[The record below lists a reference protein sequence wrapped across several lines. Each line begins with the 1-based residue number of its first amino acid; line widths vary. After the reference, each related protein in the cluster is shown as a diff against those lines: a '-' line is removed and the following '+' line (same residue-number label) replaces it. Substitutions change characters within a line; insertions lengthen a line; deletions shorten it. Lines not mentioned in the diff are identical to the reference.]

1 MVHLPRILDLLKRKD
16 YVPLPPERIAEAL
29 KLANDQLAAFKTELQ
44 EHLRTGTL
52 VKLKKNR
59 ICLPRD
65 ADLVTGI
72 IRFRQSG
79 EALLMV
85 ESGEDGKPV
94 APLRVRAED
103 TAVAMHG
110 DRVVC
115 RINRHDYR
123 DKRRSSRGKPQ
134 GQETTCRVIR
144 ILERARTTLSG
155 TLKRSHNFFY
165 VIPGDPRLIQ
175 DILVP
180 DPAKSGLDP
189 LPKVD
194 DKVVVR
200 LFPWEQR
207 HLNPEGEIT
216 EVLGAS
222 HTPMAEYRAILHLYN
237 LDPDFP
243 DAVMAEV
250 ADIPAKV
257 PRKALANRL
266 DLRKLPI
273 LTIDPQDAK
282 DFDDALSIE
291 TLADGKKRVGVHI
304 ADVSA
309 YVAPGTAL
317 DAEARKRGNSTYL
330 VGKVIPMLPHA
341 LSNGICSLV
350 EGEDRLTKTVLL
362 TFDAK
367 AKLVQV
373 EFANSVIRS
382 SKRLSY
388 EQAFALL
395 KNDDLAAIRAI
406 PSPPAHQT
414 GFAGKELKSLSAAKL
429 RQMQTIIRGLW
440 ELASVLRRNRM
451 RKGSLELDMP
461 ESKIFVDAEGWA
473 DRIVRIDY
481 DESHQLIEEFMLAA
495 NENVAKRLNDSHIP
509 AIHRVHDAP
518 DPEKLDDLADYLQS
532 FEIQVGDLNQRN
544 ELAKALKAIRKHPQA
559 HLLRVQVLRSLKQAC
574 YRATADGHFG
584 LSKQHYLHFTSPIR
598 RYADLVVHR
607 VFDRHLDGERNEQQR
622 RDRLSYPLSELSA
635 IAQHL
640 SRTEQNS
647 TEAERESVKLKLM
660 EFFERTLER
669 DPGHAF
675 KAVIM
680 DVRNHGMFVE
690 LVESMAYGLI
700 HVSTMEDDLFSL
712 NSEGTALIGRRSK
725 ETYTV
730 GRTIEVKVHRVDRF
744 KRQIDFMLA
753 GSTGIGRPAKKNTG
767 GKAPTRKKERPSA
780 QRNRGTGTRSR
791 KRG

>member
-1 MVHLPRILDLLKRKD
+1 MVYLPKILELLKSKD

-29 KLANDQLAAFKTELQ
+29 DVTTQQFTEFKSELQ

-79 EALLMV
+79 EAMLVLDT
-85 ESGEDGKPV
+85 GEDSIKPE
-94 APLRVRAED
+94 PLKVRAED
-103 TAVAMHG
+103 TGVAMHG

-123 DKRRSSRGKPQ
+123 DKRRGGRGRPQ
-134 GQETTCRVIR
+134 TTETTCRVIR
-144 ILERARTTLSG
+144 ILERARETLSG
-155 TLKRSHNFFY
+155 TLKRSHNIYY
-165 VIPGDPRLIQ
+165 VIPGDPRIIQ

-180 DPAKSGLDP
+180 DPSLAKLSP
-189 LPKVD
+189 APKID
-194 DKVVVR
+194 DKVVVK

-207 HLNPEGEIT
+207 HLNPEGEII

-243 DAVMAEV
+243 DEVMEEV
-250 ADIPAKV
+250 KSIPAKV
-257 PRKALANRL
+257 QRKALQKRM
-266 DLRKLPI
+266 DLRRLTT

-282 DFDDALSIE
+282 DFDDALSLE
-291 TLADGKKRVGVHI
+291 DLGEGKRRVGVHI

-309 YVAPGTAL
+309 YVSPGTAM
-317 DAEARKRGNSTYL
+317 DTEAQRRGNSTYL

-367 AKLVQV
+367 AKLLNV

-388 EQAFALL
+388 EQAYALL
-395 KNDDLAAIRAI
+395 TIDAVEEIRKI

-414 GFAGKELKSLSAAKL
+414 GFAGKELKSISKPKLVEFQRVIRELWSIAK
-429 RQMQTIIRGLW
+429 
-440 ELASVLRRNRM
+440 VLRRERM

-473 DRIVRIDY
+473 DKIVRIEY

-495 NENVAKRLNDSHIP
+495 NESVARQLNQNHFP

-518 DPEKLDDLADYLQS
+518 DPTKLEDLADYLQS
-532 FEIQVGDLNQRN
+532 FDIKVGDLTQRK
-544 ELAKALKAIRKHPQA
+544 EMAKAIKEIRKHPQA
-559 HLLRVQVLRSLKQAC
+559 HLLRVQLLRSLKQAC
-574 YRATADGHFG
+574 YRASPDGHFG

-607 VFDRHLDGERNEQQR
+607 IFDRHLDGERSAAQR
-622 RDRLSYPLSELSA
+622 RNRLEYSHSTLSG

-660 EFFERTLER
+660 EFFERVLEKNPHQSFR
-669 DPGHAF
+669 
-675 KAVIM
+675 AVIM

-690 LVESMAYGLI
+690 LVDSMAYGLI
-700 HVSTMEDDLFSL
+700 HVSTMEEDLFSL
-712 NSEGTALIGRRSK
+712 NHDGNALVGRRSK
-725 ETYTV
+725 EIYTV
-730 GRTIEVKVHRVDRF
+730 GQTIEVKVHRVDRF

-753 GSTGIGRPAKKNTG
+753 GTGVSAASTRKARPTSQAKKR
-767 GKAPTRKKERPSA
+767 TRKGHGSR
-780 QRNRGTGTRSR
+780 R
-791 KRG
+791 KR